1 MIKHF
6 CSSLILTAVCALNI
20 KSGGD
25 LKSYRVSGLD
35 RHWNQ
40 QFWGELA
47 KKYSILEKGTSWEV
61 LQSKDFGDVDVK

>member
-1 MIKHF
+1 M
-6 CSSLILTAVCALNI
+6 LTAVCALNV

-25 LKSYRVSGLD
+25 LKSYRVSGLG
-35 RHWNQ
+35 RHWKQ

-47 KKYSILEKGTSWEV
+47 KKYSILEKEKGTNWEV